1 MEDQTKLEKF
11 LRANP
16 LPRRCDCDITGGQLV
31 MNHSVYMG
39 CPKCNGAMSMVITL
53 EEAKLVQERGW

>member
-16 LPRRCDCDITGGQLV
+16 LPRRCKCDITGGQLV
-31 MNHSVYMG
+31 MNHSAYLG
-39 CPKCNGAMSMVITL
+39 CPKCNGTMSMVITL